1 MDSRGK
7 NFIDYT
13 FKLFDDRIEFDQE
26 LEKQAEET
34 VAKGLAKAQA
44 MDKLQKMCD
53 AQGIPYPDDLVA
65 ALSATLQLRQGLA
78 QTEMVEG
85 QAEMQ
90 EQQMK
95 QMSPAGQMG
104 LLPGVSAPPPP
115 PPEEQGGGQ
124 QKAAASTGPHSFP
137 PFASGPGGIPETDQ
151 QETPPEL
158 PRNRQ
163 RPAESEEQRGS
174 MPKKSKFEQGPSSYG
189 KARRANT
196 DRVEQAVRRREAVAR
211 GVSVGDLVNDP
222 ESYVLTNMGGY
233 EAQIRADWPE
243 IQAGGAPD
251 SRKLLE
257 ELVEQYEEVTGI
269 TPRWD

>member
-1 MDSRGK
+1 
-7 NFIDYT
+7 
-13 FKLFDDRIEFDQE
+13 
-26 LEKQAEET
+26 
-34 VAKGLAKAQA
+34 

-95 QMSPAGQMG
+95 AMSPAGQMG
-104 LLPGVSAPPPP
+104 LIPGVAAPPPP
-115 PPEEQGGGQ
+115 EGQ
-124 QKAAASTGPHSFP
+124 QKAASTGPHGSP
-137 PFASGPGGIPETDQ
+137 PFASGPGGV
-151 QETPPEL
+151 QEVEGEGTPPEL

-163 RPAESEEQRGS
+163 RPAESDEQRGS
-174 MPKKSKFEQGPSSYG
+174 MPKKSRFEQGPSSYG
-189 KARRANT
+189 KAMRANT
-196 DRVEQAVRRREAVAR
+196 NRVEQAVRRREAVAR
-211 GVSVGDLVNDP
+211 GVSVSDLVNDP
-222 ESYVLTNMGGY
+222 ESYFLTNMGGY